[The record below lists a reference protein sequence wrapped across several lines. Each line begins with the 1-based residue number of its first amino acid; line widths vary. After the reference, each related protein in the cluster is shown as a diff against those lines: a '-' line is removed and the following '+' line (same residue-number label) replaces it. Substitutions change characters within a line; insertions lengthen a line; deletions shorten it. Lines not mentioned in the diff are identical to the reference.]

1 VLGLHGISNPDRYED
16 MTPSSL
22 ADRGSISF
30 APGQGEKLKT
40 LTMKKLT
47 KKELSAKC

>member
-22 ADRGSISF
+22 ADRGSTSF
-30 APGQGEKLKT
+30 APGARRKT
-40 LTMKKLT
+40 KNIDYEEIDKRSILR
-47 KKELSAKC
+47 